1 MYFIGGMD
9 EWQAAWQGGLQ
20 GPREKGTRR
29 RLGARKTD
37 QMGARRMIFIRFII
51 IYKWDRNPRNLKKLN
66 TAT

>member
-9 EWQAAWQGGLQ
+9 EWHAAWQGGLQ

-51 IYKWDRNPRNLKKLN
+51 IY
-66 TAT
+66 